1 MNAIALNFSDFIQV
15 HNNQTVTTSEFI
27 AQAFGKRHADVLR
40 KIDELLTQ
48 VPDYFNK
55 RNFAFNEKMVKV
67 GFGER
72 IDRIC
77 ELTKDGFILL
87 VMGFTGKQAMQIKIS
102 YIEAFNAMAE
112 QILNQS
118 SSSLKTQTAL
128 PNGLTLEQQDEIK
141 KFHRQLVQ
149 AAPKEKQAKLAI
161 QLWSSIK
168 SKFGV
173 SYKEVAPEH
182 YPEVLS
188 LMARV
193 AVENATLTGE
203 LLDKP
208 IQSTVRLE
216 EFELI
221 RVMEF
226 LSNRYMEMQTASDV
240 ARAIFPLNPRMAN
253 DMKSEFERDFPLLKG
268 IAHTFQ
274 RFSGSLKDPL
284 CAKEFE
290 MHAKYLQGANLAW

>member
-1 MNAIALNFSDFIQV
+1 MNTQIQISNVTIRQNDNQLFNLNDLHKASGGSETHRPTFWLRNQQTQELIAEIEAEGKTAF
-15 HNNQTVTTSEFI
+15 TTS
-27 AQAFGKRHADVLR
+27 QGGKNRGTFVC
-40 KIDELLTQ
+40 KELVYAYATWISAK
-48 VPDYFNK
+48 F
-55 RNFAFNEKMVKV
+55 F
-67 GFGER
+67 
-72 IDRIC
+72 
-77 ELTKDGFILL
+77 LL
-87 VMGFTGKQAMQIKIS
+87 VIRTFDA
-102 YIEAFNAMAE
+102 AV
-112 QILNQS
+112 

-226 LSNRYMEMQTASDV
+226 LSNRYMEMQTASCV
-240 ARAIFPLNPRMAN
+240 AHAIYPLNPQMAKN
-253 DMKSEFERDFPLLKG
+253 MKSEFDRDFPLLKG